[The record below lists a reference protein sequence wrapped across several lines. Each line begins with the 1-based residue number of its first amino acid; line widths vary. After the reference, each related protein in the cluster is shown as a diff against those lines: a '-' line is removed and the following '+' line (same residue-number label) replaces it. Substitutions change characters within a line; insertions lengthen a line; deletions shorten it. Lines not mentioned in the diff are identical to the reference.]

1 MIIDDKIKP
10 LVLPWPDTKN
20 LSPNSRIHWAQ
31 KAKAKAKARKD
42 ACLIAKSAGWHRV
55 EWPEGRLAVWIDY
68 YAPDRRHRDIDNLL
82 ASSKAMLDGVAD
94 AMGVDD
100 RHFVPYPMLQD
111 EIKKLGEVVVKI
123 TKLPPRP

>member
-10 LVLPWPDTKN
+10 LILPWPDLKN

-31 KAKAKAKARKD
+31 KAKAKARARKE
-42 ACLIAKSAGWHRV
+42 ACLIAKSAGWHRAD
-55 EWPEGRLAVWIDY
+55 WPNSRLAVWIDY